1 MRKTKVI
8 FWGLVLVA
16 TLGINSFATQEIK
29 EQILSSSS
37 GIAAELKD
45 ILQSEKEKQ
54 EEILIETEVAAN
66 PYNIQLNE
74 KVLVSV
80 WCRGYT
86 MTLPKELSD
95 NYKIKPN
102 YLRWSEKRDFTPSD
116 VSNALLFTPGQKIGR
131 RYVEFITRS
140 PALNYASGRPLPG
153 DDNIGVTVTKAGY
166 SPDVEFYITASFS
179 NDKNKS
185 GKLYLN
191 YKLYNNKSFKKAIAD
206 LEYKHLTWGDVYGY

>member
-1 MRKTKVI
+1 MKKTKVI
-8 FWGLVLVA
+8 FWGLVLIA
-16 TLGINSFATQEIK
+16 TLGLNSFAAQEIK

-37 GIAAELKD
+37 GIAAELRD
-45 ILQSEKEKQ
+45 ILQTEKEKQ
-54 EEILIETEVAAN
+54 EEILIETEVAA
-66 PYNIQLNE
+66 YSQDIKLNE
-74 KVLVSV
+74 KVVVSV
-80 WCRGYT
+80 WCKGYT

-102 YLRWSEKRDFTPSD
+102 YLQWFEKRDFISSD
-116 VSNALLFTPGQKIGR
+116 VYYAGFFTPAKKIGR

-140 PALNYASGRPLPG
+140 PALNQGNRPLPG
-153 DDNIGVTVTKAGY
+153 ENTVGVSVTKAGY

>member
-1 MRKTKVI
+1 MKKTKVI
-8 FWGLVLVA
+8 FLGLALIA
-16 TLGINSFATQEIK
+16 TLGLNSFATQEIR

-54 EEILIETEVAAN
+54 EEILIEAEVSPN
-66 PYNIQLNE
+66 PYNIKLDQ
-74 KVLVSV
+74 KVIVNV

-86 MTLPKELSD
+86 LTLPKEISD

-102 YLRWSEKRDFTPSD
+102 YLRWSEKRDFISSD
-116 VSNALLFTPGQKIGR
+116 VYYAGFFTPGQKIGR

-140 PALNYASGRPLPG
+140 PALGFGNRPLPG
-153 DDNIGVTVTKAGY
+153 ENTVSVTVTKAGY
-166 SPDVEFYITASFS
+166 SPDVEFYITVSLP
-179 NDKNKS
+179 NDKKQL

>member
-1 MRKTKVI
+1 MKKTKVI
-8 FWGLVLVA
+8 FLGLALIA
-16 TLGINSFATQEIK
+16 TLGLNSFATQEIR

-54 EEILIETEVAAN
+54 EQVIIEAEVSPN
-66 PYNIQLNE
+66 PYNIKLDQ
-74 KVLVSV
+74 KVIVNV

-86 MTLPKELSD
+86 LTLPKELSD
-95 NYKIKPN
+95 NYSIKPS
-102 YLRWSEKRDFTPSD
+102 YLKWFEKRDFIASD
-116 VSNALLFTPGQKIGR
+116 VSNALLFTPAAKIGR
-131 RYVEFITRS
+131 RHIEFITRS
-140 PALNYASGRPLPG
+140 PDLNYASGKPLPG
-153 DDNIGVTVTKAGY
+153 DDTLGVSITKAGY

-185 GKLYLN
+185 GKLYIN
-191 YKLYNNKSFKKAIAD
+191 YKLYNNKTFKKAIAD